1 MSNEESME
9 DYNMRAD
16 ALCERVQDQIKEGD
30 TLDIVMEM
38 VSFMAATAGVQMI
51 EEGTA
56 IPDKETF
63 IAHLVSAVLGQMEG
77 CEKQDT
83 DKLTGG
89 KYVQ

>member
-38 VSFMAATAGVQMI
+38 VTFMAATTGLQILSDNDMTK
-51 EEGTA
+51 EEFLTHFVNA
-56 IPDKETF
+56 IVGAMDE
-63 IAHLVSAVLGQMEG
+63 LGG
-77 CEKQDT
+77 QDE